1 MILVYGIGYVG
12 LSVGMLLALS
22 KKYVK
27 FFDINKSKIDSLNK
41 LESPIKD
48 KYIED
53 YLKSVQINI
62 DAELSSE
69 ARLEDLVG
77 AEYIIIATPTNYDDV
92 TGKFDTSSIETI
104 LSTLNDKFEPRIIGN
119 KQRTPWIVIKSTIPV
134 GYTESIQNK
143 YHNLKILFS
152 PEFLREGHALEDNLK
167 PSRIIVGTPC
177 NNKEYKKA
185 AEDFAA
191 LMKAASWRREGHKDT
206 DGHPDEVTVMVM
218 GSREAES
225 VKLFSNT
232 YLAMRVA
239 FFNELDTYAV
249 KNNMDTSNIINGVCL
264 DSRIGD
270 GYINP
275 QFGYGGY
282 CLPKDT
288 KQLVSNFENAGAAEK
303 LIRATVES
311 NETRL
316 DFIAHDI
323 LKRSPSTIGIYR
335 LTMKEGSDNFRE
347 SAIIK
352 VMHKVKRLAD
362 KYNKHVTFI
371 VYEPSLALAGKQK
384 YQDDSGE
391 YRLVSLRE
399 LDRESDIIV
408 ANRWNDE
415 LKNFKD
421 IESRIYTR
429 DIFNRD

>member
-270 GYINP
+270 GYNNP

-429 DIFNRD
+429 DIFNIN

>member
-53 YLKSVQINI
+53 YLRSVQINI

-69 ARLEDLVG
+69 AKLEDLVG

-270 GYINP
+270 GYNNP

-371 VYEPSLALAGKQK
+371 IYEPSLALAGKQK

-429 DIFNRD
+429 DIFNIN

>member
-53 YLKSVQINI
+53 YLRSVQINI

-69 ARLEDLVG
+69 ARLEDFVG

-143 YHNLKILFS
+143 YNNLKILFS

-185 AEDFAA
+185 ADDFAA
-191 LMKAASWRREGHKDT
+191 LMKAASWRREGHRDT

-270 GYINP
+270 GYNNP

-323 LKRSPSTIGIYR
+323 LKKNPSTIGIYR

-362 KYNKHVTFI
+362 KYNKNVTFI
-371 VYEPSLALAGKQK
+371 VYEPSLALAGKQE

-429 DIFNRD
+429 DIFNIN

>member
-53 YLKSVQINI
+53 YLRSVQINI

-191 LMKAASWRREGHKDT
+191 LMKAASWRREGHRDT

-270 GYINP
+270 GYNNP

-352 VMHKVKRLAD
+352 VMHKIKRLAD

-371 VYEPSLALAGKQK
+371 VYEPSLALAGKQE

-415 LKNFKD
+415 LKNLKD
-421 IESRIYTR
+421 IESIIYTR
-429 DIFNRD
+429 DIFNIN

>member
-53 YLKSVQINI
+53 YLRSVQINI

-104 LSTLNDKFEPRIIGN
+104 LNTLNDKFEPRIIGN

-270 GYINP
+270 GYNNT

-288 KQLVSNFENAGAAEK
+288 KQLVSNFKNAGAAEK

-371 VYEPSLALAGKQK
+371 VYEPSLALAGKQE

-429 DIFNRD
+429 DIFNIN

>member
-53 YLKSVQINI
+53 YLRSVQINI

-185 AEDFAA
+185 AEDFAE
-191 LMKAASWRREGHKDT
+191 LMKSASWRREGHRDT

-270 GYINP
+270 GYNNP

-371 VYEPSLALAGKQK
+371 VYEPSLALAGKQE

-429 DIFNRD
+429 DIFNIN

>member
-69 ARLEDLVG
+69 AKLEDLVG

-191 LMKAASWRREGHKDT
+191 LMKAASWRREGHRDT

-270 GYINP
+270 GYNNP

-371 VYEPSLALAGKQK
+371 VYEPSLALAGKQE

-429 DIFNRD
+429 DIFNIN

>member
-270 GYINP
+270 GYNNP

-371 VYEPSLALAGKQK
+371 IYEPSLALAGKQE

-408 ANRWNDE
+408 ANRWNNE

-429 DIFNRD
+429 DIFNIN

>member
-53 YLKSVQINI
+53 YLRSVQINI

-191 LMKAASWRREGHKDT
+191 LMKAASWRREGHRDT

-270 GYINP
+270 GYNNP

-371 VYEPSLALAGKQK
+371 VYEPSLALAGKQE

-391 YRLVSLRE
+391 YRLVSLRD

-429 DIFNRD
+429 DIFNIN

>member
-53 YLKSVQINI
+53 YLRSVQINI

-191 LMKAASWRREGHKDT
+191 LMKAASWRREGHRDT

-270 GYINP
+270 GYNNP

-323 LKRSPSTIGIYR
+323 LKRSSSTIGIYR

-371 VYEPSLALAGKQK
+371 VYEPSLALAGKQE

-429 DIFNRD
+429 DIFNIN

>member
-53 YLKSVQINI
+53 YLRSVQINI

-69 ARLEDLVG
+69 AKLEDLVG

-104 LSTLNDKFEPRIIGN
+104 LNTLNDKFEPRIIGN

-270 GYINP
+270 GYNNP

-371 VYEPSLALAGKQK
+371 IYEPSLALAGKQK

-429 DIFNRD
+429 DIFNIN

>member
-53 YLKSVQINI
+53 YLRSVQINI

-69 ARLEDLVG
+69 AKLEDLVG

-191 LMKAASWRREGHKDT
+191 LMKAASWRREGHRDT

-270 GYINP
+270 GYNNP

-429 DIFNRD
+429 DIFNIN

>member
-53 YLKSVQINI
+53 YLRSVQINI

-69 ARLEDLVG
+69 AKLEDLVG

-270 GYINP
+270 GYNNP

-371 VYEPSLALAGKQK
+371 IYEPSLALAGKQE

-408 ANRWNDE
+408 ANRWNNE

-429 DIFNRD
+429 DIFNIN

>member
-22 KKYVK
+22 KRYVK

-53 YLKSVQINI
+53 YLRSVQINI

-191 LMKAASWRREGHKDT
+191 LMKAASWRREGHRDT

-270 GYINP
+270 GYNNP

-323 LKRSPSTIGIYR
+323 LKRNPSTIGIYR

-362 KYNKHVTFI
+362 KYNKHVTFM
-371 VYEPSLALAGKQK
+371 VYEPSLALAGKQE

-391 YRLVSLRE
+391 YRLVSLRD

-408 ANRWNDE
+408 ANRWNEE

-429 DIFNRD
+429 DIFNIN

>member
-1 MILVYGIGYVG
+1 MILVYGRGYVG

-53 YLKSVQINI
+53 YLRSVQINI

-69 ARLEDLVG
+69 AKLEDLVG

-270 GYINP
+270 GYNNP
-275 QFGYGGY
+275 
-282 CLPKDT
+282 
-288 KQLVSNFENAGAAEK
+288 
-303 LIRATVES
+303 
-311 NETRL
+311 
-316 DFIAHDI
+316 
-323 LKRSPSTIGIYR
+323 
-335 LTMKEGSDNFRE
+335 
-347 SAIIK
+347 
-352 VMHKVKRLAD
+352 
-362 KYNKHVTFI
+362 
-371 VYEPSLALAGKQK
+371 
-384 YQDDSGE
+384 
-391 YRLVSLRE
+391 
-399 LDRESDIIV
+399 
-408 ANRWNDE
+408 
-415 LKNFKD
+415 
-421 IESRIYTR
+421 
-429 DIFNRD
+429 

>member
-69 ARLEDLVG
+69 AKLEDLVG

-191 LMKAASWRREGHKDT
+191 LMKAASWRREGHRDT

-270 GYINP
+270 GYNNP

-371 VYEPSLALAGKQK
+371 VYEPSLALAGKQE

-408 ANRWNDE
+408 ANRWNNE

-429 DIFNRD
+429 DIFNIN

>member
-53 YLKSVQINI
+53 YLRSVQINI

-191 LMKAASWRREGHKDT
+191 LMKAASWRREGHRDT

-270 GYINP
+270 GYNNP

-371 VYEPSLALAGKQK
+371 VYEPSLALAGKQE

-421 IESRIYTR
+421 VESRIYTR
-429 DIFNRD
+429 DIFNIN

>member
-27 FFDINKSKIDSLNK
+27 FFDINKSKIDSLNR

-53 YLKSVQINI
+53 YLRSVQINI

-77 AEYIIIATPTNYDDV
+77 AEYIVIATPTNYDDI

-104 LSTLNDKFEPRIIGN
+104 LSTLNDKFETRFIGN

-177 NNKEYKKA
+177 NNKEYRKA
-185 AEDFAA
+185 AEDFATI
-191 LMKAASWRREGHKDT
+191 MKAASWRREGHKDM
-206 DGHPDEVTVMVM
+206 DGHPDEANVMIM

-264 DSRIGD
+264 DSRIGA
-270 GYINP
+270 GYNNP

-303 LIRATVES
+303 LIRATVDS

-352 VMHKVKRLAD
+352 VMHKIKRLAD

-371 VYEPSLALAGKQK
+371 VYEPSLVLAGKQE

-399 LDRESDIIV
+399 LDRESDVII

-415 LKNFKD
+415 LKNVKD
-421 IESRIYTR
+421 IESKIYTR
-429 DIFNRD
+429 DVFNIN

>member
-69 ARLEDLVG
+69 AKLEDLVG

-270 GYINP
+270 GYNNP

-371 VYEPSLALAGKQK
+371 IYEPSLALAGKQE

-429 DIFNRD
+429 DIFNIN

>member
-53 YLKSVQINI
+53 YLRSVQINI

-270 GYINP
+270 GYNNP

-323 LKRSPSTIGIYR
+323 LKRNPSTIGIYR

-371 VYEPSLALAGKQK
+371 IYEPSLALAGKQE

-391 YRLVSLRE
+391 YRLVSLRD

-429 DIFNRD
+429 DIFNIN

>member
-69 ARLEDLVG
+69 AKLEDLVG

-104 LSTLNDKFEPRIIGN
+104 LNTLNDKFEPRIIGN

-191 LMKAASWRREGHKDT
+191 LMKAASWRREGHRDT

-270 GYINP
+270 GYNNP

-371 VYEPSLALAGKQK
+371 VYEPSLALAGKQE

-408 ANRWNDE
+408 ANRWNNE

-429 DIFNRD
+429 DIFNIN

>member
-53 YLKSVQINI
+53 YLRSVQINI

-143 YHNLKILFS
+143 YHNLKILLS

-191 LMKAASWRREGHKDT
+191 LMKAASWRREGHRDT

-270 GYINP
+270 GYNNP

-371 VYEPSLALAGKQK
+371 VYEPSLALAGKQE

-408 ANRWNDE
+408 ANRWNEE

-429 DIFNRD
+429 DIFNIN

>member
-27 FFDINKSKIDSLNK
+27 FFDINKSKIDSINK

-53 YLKSVQINI
+53 YLRSVQINI

-69 ARLEDLVG
+69 AKLEDLVG

-191 LMKAASWRREGHKDT
+191 LMKAASWRREGHRDT

-249 KNNMDTSNIINGVCL
+249 KNNMDTSIIINGVCL

-270 GYINP
+270 GYNNP

-429 DIFNRD
+429 DIFNIN

>member
-27 FFDINKSKIDSLNK
+27 FFDINKSKIDSLNR

-53 YLKSVQINI
+53 YLRSVQINI

-77 AEYIIIATPTNYDDV
+77 AEYIVIATPTNYDDV

-104 LSTLNDKFEPRIIGN
+104 LNTLNDKFETRFIGN

-143 YHNLKILFS
+143 FHNLKILFS
-152 PEFLREGHALEDNLK
+152 PEFLREGHALEDNIK

-177 NNKEYKKA
+177 SNKEYRKA

-191 LMKAASWRREGHKDT
+191 IMKAASWRREGHRDA
-206 DGHPDEVTVMVM
+206 DGHPDEATVMIM

-249 KNNMDTSNIINGVCL
+249 KNNMNTSNIINGVCL

-270 GYINP
+270 GYNNP

-288 KQLVSNFENAGAAEK
+288 KQLVSNFENAEAAEK
-303 LIRATVES
+303 LIKATVES

-371 VYEPSLALAGKQK
+371 VYEPSLVLAGKQE

-391 YRLVSLRE
+391 YRLVTLRE
-399 LDRESDIIV
+399 LDRESDIII

-415 LKNFKD
+415 LKNLKD
-421 IESRIYTR
+421 IESKIYTR
-429 DIFNRD
+429 DIFNIN

>member
-53 YLKSVQINI
+53 YLRSVQINI

-249 KNNMDTSNIINGVCL
+249 KNNMNTSNIINGVCL

-270 GYINP
+270 GYNNP

-371 VYEPSLALAGKQK
+371 VYEPSLALAGKQE

-429 DIFNRD
+429 DIFNIN

>member
-191 LMKAASWRREGHKDT
+191 LMKAASWRREGHRDT

-270 GYINP
+270 GYNNP

-371 VYEPSLALAGKQK
+371 VYEPSLALAGKQE

-429 DIFNRD
+429 DIFNIN

>member
-191 LMKAASWRREGHKDT
+191 LMKAASWRREGHRDT

-270 GYINP
+270 GYNNP

-352 VMHKVKRLAD
+352 VMHKIKRLAD

-371 VYEPSLALAGKQK
+371 VYEPSLALAGKQE

-429 DIFNRD
+429 DIFNIN

>member
-53 YLKSVQINI
+53 YLRSVQINI

-143 YHNLKILFS
+143 YHNLKILFG

-191 LMKAASWRREGHKDT
+191 LMKAASWRREGHRDT

-239 FFNELDTYAV
+239 FFNELDTYAESKGLV
-249 KNNMDTSNIINGVCL
+249 TKDIIDGVCL
-264 DSRIGD
+264 DPRIGNF
-270 GYINP
+270 YNNP
-275 QFGYGGY
+275 SFGYGGY

-288 KQLVSNFENAGAAEK
+288 KQLLANYDDVPQSLIGAIVKSNQTRKECIAERVMECAYENSFDK
-303 LIRATVES
+303 KIC
-311 NETRL
+311 
-316 DFIAHDI
+316 
-323 LKRSPSTIGIYR
+323 IGIFR
-335 LTMKEGSDNFRE
+335 LTMKSNSDNFRQSSVQDVIKILKE
-347 SAIIK
+347 KVDSII
-352 VMHKVKRLAD
+352 
-362 KYNKHVTFI
+362 I
-371 VYEPSLALAGKQK
+371 YEPTLNNQCMYEGLQVINDLKEFKEKSNCIL
-384 YQDDSGE
+384 
-391 YRLVSLRE
+391 
-399 LDRESDIIV
+399 
-408 ANRWNDE
+408 ANRYNNCLDDV
-415 LKNFKD
+415 KKKVYTKD
-421 IESRIYTR
+421 LFFR
-429 DIFNRD
+429 D

>member
-53 YLKSVQINI
+53 YLRSVQINI

-69 ARLEDLVG
+69 AKLEDLVG

-104 LSTLNDKFEPRIIGN
+104 LNTLNDKFEPRIIGN
-119 KQRTPWIVIKSTIPV
+119 KQRTPWIVITIPV

-191 LMKAASWRREGHKDT
+191 LMKAASWRREGHRDT

-270 GYINP
+270 GYNNP

-429 DIFNRD
+429 DIFNIN

>member
-69 ARLEDLVG
+69 AKLEDLVG

-191 LMKAASWRREGHKDT
+191 LMKAASWRREGHRDT

-270 GYINP
+270 GYNNP
-275 QFGYGGY
+275 SFGYGGY

-429 DIFNRD
+429 DIFNIN

>member
-53 YLKSVQINI
+53 YLRSVQINI

-69 ARLEDLVG
+69 AKLEDLVG

-191 LMKAASWRREGHKDT
+191 LMKAASWRREGHRDT

-270 GYINP
+270 GYNNP

-371 VYEPSLALAGKQK
+371 VYEPSLALAGKQE

-429 DIFNRD
+429 DIFNIN

>member
-53 YLKSVQINI
+53 YLRSVQINI

-69 ARLEDLVG
+69 AKLEDLVG

-191 LMKAASWRREGHKDT
+191 LMKAASWRREGHRDT

-270 GYINP
+270 GYNNP

-288 KQLVSNFENAGAAEK
+288 KQLVSNFKNAGAAEK

-371 VYEPSLALAGKQK
+371 IYEPSLALAGKQE

-429 DIFNRD
+429 DIFNIN

>member
-53 YLKSVQINI
+53 YLRSVQINI

-143 YHNLKILFS
+143 YNNLKILFS

-191 LMKAASWRREGHKDT
+191 LMKAASWRREGHRDT

-249 KNNMDTSNIINGVCL
+249 KNNMNTSNIINGVCL

-270 GYINP
+270 GYNNP

-352 VMHKVKRLAD
+352 VMHKVKRLSD

-371 VYEPSLALAGKQK
+371 VYEPSLALAGKQE

-429 DIFNRD
+429 DIFNIN

>member
-69 ARLEDLVG
+69 AKLEDLVG

-104 LSTLNDKFEPRIIGN
+104 LNTLNDKFEPRIIGN

-191 LMKAASWRREGHKDT
+191 LMKAASWRREGHRDT

-270 GYINP
+270 GYNNP

-352 VMHKVKRLAD
+352 VMHKIKRLAD

-371 VYEPSLALAGKQK
+371 VYEPSLALAGKQE

-429 DIFNRD
+429 DIFNIN

>member
-53 YLKSVQINI
+53 YLRSVQINI

-191 LMKAASWRREGHKDT
+191 LMKSASWRREGHRDT

-270 GYINP
+270 GYNNP

-352 VMHKVKRLAD
+352 VMHKIKRLAD

-371 VYEPSLALAGKQK
+371 VYEPSLALAGKQE

-408 ANRWNDE
+408 ANRWNEE

-429 DIFNRD
+429 DIFNIN

>member
-53 YLKSVQINI
+53 YLRSVQINI

-191 LMKAASWRREGHKDT
+191 LMKAASWRREGHRDT

-249 KNNMDTSNIINGVCL
+249 KNNMNTSNIINGVCL

-270 GYINP
+270 GYNNP

-352 VMHKVKRLAD
+352 VMHKVKKLAD

-371 VYEPSLALAGKQK
+371 VYEPSLALAGKQE

-429 DIFNRD
+429 DIFNIN

>member
-191 LMKAASWRREGHKDT
+191 LMKAASWRREGHRDT

-270 GYINP
+270 GYNNP

-429 DIFNRD
+429 DIFNIN